1 MSDSLMNYPTKN
13 ATQSL
18 RSSAMRSP
26 RGKNVRTTF
35 SPKDSK
41 HKKEVKNEQEEAN
54 IEREMKNFSNQEAKK
69 KMINRRLN
77 QYHYISIPLSGDIR

>member
-1 MSDSLMNYPTKN
+1 MNYPTKN

-41 HKKEVKNEQEEAN
+41 HKKEVKNGQEEAN
-54 IEREMKNFSNQEAKK
+54 IERGMKNFSNQEAKK
-69 KMINRRLN
+69 KDDKP
-77 QYHYISIPLSGDIR
+77 QTQPIPLYFHPTLWRY

>member
-1 MSDSLMNYPTKN
+1 
-13 ATQSL
+13 
-18 RSSAMRSP
+18 MRSP
-26 RGKNVRTTF
+26 REKNVRTTF

-41 HKKEVKNEQEEAN
+41 HKKEVKNGQEEAN

-77 QYHYISIPLSGDIR
+77 QYHYIKLYNV